1 MDAVKFVKEYLRMC
15 TKVDECEDCPVY
27 KTDFC
32 TAPAKERSQE
42 SAEEIVELVEEWSA
56 AHPRKTRQSVFLE
69 QYPEALLDVNGLLD
83 VCPAP
88 IFLSHRLV
96 GGGCRDPH
104 KKCVDCKREFWMQEV
119 E

>member
-1 MDAVKFVKEYLRMC
+1 MDAIKFIEERKRMC
-15 TKVDECEDCPVY
+15 EAHAGCPGCPAFRGVDACIFSV
-27 KTDFC
+27 KS
-32 TAPAKERSQE
+32 TASFSEQ
-42 SAEEIVELVEEWSA
+42 VELVEDWSI

-96 GGGCRDPH
+96 GGGCRNPH
-104 KKCVDCKREFWMQEV
+104 KKCVDCKREFWLQEV